1 MAAINNS
8 TISNRSN
15 GAGQNNSDDEDSV
28 TGKKETKIEIPVN
41 SPPQYS
47 TLSAEK
53 FNDKKVK
60 VCITIDADKWRIFSG
75 TFYLLR
81 S

>member
-8 TISNRSN
+8 TINNRGN
-15 GAGQNNSDDEDSV
+15 GAGLNNSDDEDSV
-28 TGKKETKIEIPVN
+28 IGKKETKIEIPVN

-60 VCITIDADKWRIFSG
+60 VCKPVDAIK
-75 TFYLLR
+75 
-81 S
+81 